1 MAEIQDSK
9 FSDLDKIISKEFDDM
24 KDLSKDD
31 TKIKE
36 WFDTGVYAL
45 NYTMS
50 KNLYG
55 GVPLGRVVALQGRSG
70 TGKSLLAASVMKDP
84 KFDMII
90 LVDAEGGGNAR
101 ELIDFA
107 GVDPAKVRR
116 FSANTFT
123 SYKIQKKD
131 GKIEEITDKE
141 LPQKK
146 ETDKFIYVEGLTS
159 KIRRLLNTIVF
170 NKVQSNILIVLDSLA
185 NVQSVRALAGT
196 LDVGRRIQDINNFFR
211 NFDTEFEK
219 SNISFV
225 FTNKVYQV
233 LDGSGRLTP
242 NGGEAAM
249 YNPSITVD
257 LRDTAESDDISGK
270 EETDEKERM
279 KSAIGRT
286 MKSIKAK
293 VVKSRFGT
301 EMRTVPFLIDM
312 GYGPVKLSGLFTL
325 CKDFG
330 VIEKAGGAWYQLPE
344 IFEKKFQK
352 KDFIQ
357 MVANDE
363 KNIIPKLQEKLQ
375 EKEEEM
381 RKMRERFQANDLE
394 EVQGE
399 DEEDMDV
406 EDESEMKKEMVR
418 DLES

>member
-1 MAEIQDSK
+1 
-9 FSDLDKIISKEFDDM
+9 M

-55 GVPLGRVVALQGRSG
+55 GVPLGRVVSFMGRSG

-107 GVDPAKVRR
+107 GVDPSKVRR

-242 NGGEAAM
+242 NGGESAM

-330 VIEKAGGAWYQLPE
+330 VIEKAGGAWYQLPG